1 VDGTA
6 RVQTVTP
13 ETNESYWTIIHRF
26 SELTG
31 VPVVLNTSF
40 NVKGEPIVESP
51 VDALR
56 CFWGTG
62 LDALSIPPFLIVKPD
77 RF

>member
-1 VDGTA
+1 MTE
-6 RVQTVTP
+6 
-13 ETNESYWTIIHRF
+13 ETNPSYWSIIRRF
-26 SELTG
+26 GALTG
-31 VPVVLNTSF
+31 VPVVMNTSF

-62 LDALSIPPFLIVKPD
+62 LDALSIPPFLIVKNPG
-77 RF
+77 R

>member
-1 VDGTA
+1 MEKVRT
-6 RVQTVTP
+6 RIIEPTVNGLQ
-13 ETNESYWTIIHRF
+13 EEEIGYQGFIFLGLI
-26 SELTG
+26 
-31 VPVVLNTSF
+31 